1 MVRTL
6 GVGSFGRV
14 KYAKYKQDGQM
25 YAVKFMKKQEII
37 KLKQV
42 DHINN
47 EKRLMA
53 QIDYPF
59 IVNMIGYS
67 KDDRFIY
74 IVMECIGGG
83 ELFVHLRR
91 AVKILCRAYG
101 SWICSHPQQ
110 EHHPSGLEA

>member
-1 MVRTL
+1 MAKQVNLSDFEMVRTL

-14 KYAKYKQDGQM
+14 KFAKWKQDGKF

-59 IVNMIGYS
+59 IVNMVGYC
-67 KDDRFIY
+67 KDDQFIY
-74 IVMECIGGG
+74 IMMECISGG
-83 ELFVHLRR
+83 ELFVHIRR
-91 AVKILCRAYG
+91 ERKFED
-101 SWICSHPQQ
+101 QQ
-110 EHHPSGLEA
+110 AA